1 MCIVFKFSFERVS
14 FNNLFFANVELWHK
28 EFQQDYKPI

>member
-14 FNNLFFANVELWHK
+14 FNKFFSPMWSFGTKN
-28 EFQQDYKPI
+28 FNRSTN